1 MTAMTW
7 QAEERTRQAPFRRPK
22 LRLLTGGA
30 AAGPRD
36 EIARS
41 RDALARSRHEV
52 AGARDAPARSRHEVV
67 GARDEIARS
76 GHEVAGARNAVARSR
91 AAVAGARDAANV
103 RRPLPVQPAW
113 ELTRR
118 GMALALAALGT
129 LLAGGVGTLVWGFLQ
144 VSDAP
149 IL

>member
-7 QAEERTRQAPFRRPK
+7 QAEERTEQAPFRRPK

-36 EIARS
+36 EAAR
-41 RDALARSRHEV
+41 
-52 AGARDAPARSRHEVV
+52 ARDSLGRSRHEVV
-67 GARDEIARS
+67 GAR
-76 GHEVAGARNAVARSR
+76 GAVARSR
-91 AAVAGARDAANV
+91 DAVAGPRHVITGAQDAAHV

-149 IL
+149 LL